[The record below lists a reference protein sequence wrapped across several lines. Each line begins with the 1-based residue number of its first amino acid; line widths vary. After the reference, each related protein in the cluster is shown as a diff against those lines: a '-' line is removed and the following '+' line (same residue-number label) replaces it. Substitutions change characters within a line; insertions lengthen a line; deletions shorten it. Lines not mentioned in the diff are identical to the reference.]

1 MIYNILFN
9 LGKKLNNFYENV
21 KFSFYYLYD
30 IDENKYINI
39 SVIIW
44 ILNMV
49 NVNNLISNIFDLN
62 KYSIIH
68 DDGKVMTRYI
78 NCTKKNKSLK
88 IIKDIK
94 FINGDKEIE
103 LKELKNCIGK
113 IDHDINLSFLL
124 LFYNNIHYFENSN
137 ISIDFYITNEVKNT
151 TITKNLLLSDAI

>member
-1 MIYNILFN
+1 MN
-9 LGKKLNNFYENV
+9 
-21 KFSFYYLYD
+21 
-30 IDENKYINI
+30 
-39 SVIIW
+39 
-44 ILNMV
+44 
-49 NVNNLISNIFDLN
+49 
-62 KYSIIH
+62 
-68 DDGKVMTRYI
+68 RYI
-78 NCTKKNKSLK
+78 NCTKKYKSLK
-88 IIKDIK
+88 IIKNIK